1 MNPALRGV
9 LLAKSDHP
17 PKQVTPRRASTG
29 RQVSK
34 AETRAAIESAVEAA
48 RAAIVERVVTLERE
62 IAKREEIRKAA
73 RQEAL
78 HKILDGI
85 LEIEE
90 RVCKAERDNGGPDR
104 VPVRKMPG
112 LTPAQ
117 QLAELNSRTAI
128 RKGLNGHGSR
138 SMWDGVF

>member
-1 MNPALRGV
+1 MNPSLRGV

-17 PKQVTPRRASTG
+17 PKPARPSGAHL
-29 RQVSK
+29 SK
-34 AETRAAIESAVEAA
+34 ADTAIAVAAA
-48 RAAIVERVVTLERE
+48 RAAIAARVAELEQA

-90 RVCKAERDNGGPDR
+90 KVCKAERDHGGADR

-117 QLAELNSRTAI
+117 QLAELNSRASL
-128 RKGLNGHGSR
+128 RKGSNGHGSR

>member
-17 PKQVTPRRASTG
+17 KPAQPGAHL
-29 RQVSK
+29 SK
-34 AETRAAIESAVEAA
+34 ADTAIVVAATRAALEA
-48 RAAIVERVVTLERE
+48 RVAELEQA

-90 RVCKAERDNGGPDR
+90 KVCKAERDHGGADR

-117 QLAELNSRTAI
+117 QLAELNSRASL
-128 RKGLNGHGSR
+128 RKGLNGHGR
-138 SMWDGVF
+138 GKWAGIF